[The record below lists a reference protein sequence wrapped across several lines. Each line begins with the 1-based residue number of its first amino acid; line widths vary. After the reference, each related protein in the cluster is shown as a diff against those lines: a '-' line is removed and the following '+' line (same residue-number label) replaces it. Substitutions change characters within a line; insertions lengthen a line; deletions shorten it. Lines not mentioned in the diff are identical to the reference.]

1 MLPSPL
7 SFYMQNKF
15 TLNDFL
21 ITLQRITTPSG
32 LKFVHF
38 KKAHSPISIK
48 VGSRSGSRF
57 DPTGKSGLAHFV
69 EHIILDGTEKYP
81 NKKELS
87 LSFDDLGASYGATT
101 GPEYTRFDFLIAKK
115 GHLNLVA
122 DVVDQIFNKPLL
134 EEKNIDLEKKIIK
147 TEIASKLDNNKRV
160 LSNNTKKLIYGDNQ
174 LALNIS
180 GTEESVMTITRV
192 DLMTHLKKTFPQNMT
207 VISCGDCDIQ
217 EITSLL
223 EPVLPHKKQSI
234 SPDTPGVSIGQKYGA
249 YNMPDQK
256 LVYCMFTFPTSG
268 IASPDDVALNVA
280 ATYLGKGRASLLK
293 ELLRYDEGLL
303 YSITAGNVRF
313 SDTGY
318 FYIEVGVKKENM
330 ATVFN
335 KIKAAL
341 ETLEKDGVPQE
352 SLNSIK
358 NKILN
363 TGIISTQTVQFWT
376 DTHFYRELLVR
387 DNNYCYTDFLN
398 DIAVIDKPG
407 VDSVISR
414 YLTTD
419 KMFFYAVGNVTESE
433 VQALFS

>member
-1 MLPSPL
+1 
-7 SFYMQNKF
+7 MQNKI

-21 ITLQRITTPSG
+21 ITLQRVTTPNG

-38 KKAHSPISIK
+38 KKARSPISIK

-57 DPTGKSGLAHFV
+57 DLSEKSGLAHFV

-87 LSFDDLGASYGATT
+87 LSFDDLGGSYGATT
-101 GPEYTRFDFLIAKK
+101 GAEYTRFDFLIAKK
-115 GHLNLVA
+115 EHLNLVA
-122 DVVDQIFNKPLL
+122 DVADQVFNKPLL
-134 EEKNIDLEKKIIK
+134 EQKNLDLEKKIIK

-160 LSNNTKKLIYGDNQ
+160 LSNNIKKLMYGDNQ
-174 LALNIS
+174 LSSNIS
-180 GTEESVMTITRV
+180 GTEESIMAITRE
-192 DLMTHLKKTFPQNMT
+192 DIITHLKNTFPQDMT
-207 VISCGDCDIQ
+207 VVSCGDCDIE

-223 EPVLPHKKQSI
+223 EPILPHKNRTI
-234 SPDTPGVSIGQKYGA
+234 SFDTPIVSSGLKHGA

-256 LVYCMFTFPTSG
+256 LVYCIFSFPTSG
-268 IASPDDVALNVA
+268 IASSDDVALNVL
-280 ATYLGKGRASLLK
+280 ATYLGKGRTSLLK

-303 YSITAGNVRF
+303 YSVTAGNNRF

-318 FYIEVGVKKENM
+318 FYVEISVKKENM
-330 ATVFN
+330 AVVFN
-335 KIKAAL
+335 KIKTAL
-341 ETLEKDGVPQE
+341 ETLAQEGIAQE

-363 TGIISTQTVQFWT
+363 AGIISTQTVQFWT
-376 DTHFYRELLVR
+376 DTHFYRELVLR

-398 DIAVIDKPG
+398 DIAAIDKPSI
-407 VDSVISR
+407 DSVISK
-414 YLTTD
+414 YVTTD
-419 KMFFYAVGNVTESE
+419 KMFFYAVGNVGESE